1 MAHREIF
8 PLIFCHLA
16 CIIRAPMPELP
27 STPVPLGE
35 IVQGPSAF
43 EQFLDRHQKALAV
56 TTVIGAIGIGAWMI
70 NRTIQADQALAA
82 GNALFAAKDAT
93 TMDKIRKDFAGTPA
107 AVTAALTASDLL
119 WKNGQ
124 QDEAIE
130 HLRDILANHS
140 THPAAAI
147 AQQSLG
153 LRLLAQGKMDDAQS
167 AFEAVIARA
176 DASYLAPI
184 AHISLGDIAKSA
196 GKIEI
201 AEKHY
206 RTVIN
211 DFSDSS
217 FLNTAQDRLKFLS
230 YQAPTEIEPPPSV
243 EEPPASLAQPT
254 AVEQPAKTGN
264 PLIDDLKKNKD

>member
-1 MAHREIF
+1 MS
-8 PLIFCHLA
+8 
-16 CIIRAPMPELP
+16 ELP

-56 TTVIGAIGIGAWMI
+56 TAVVCALGIGGWMV

-82 GNALFAAKDAT
+82 GSALFAAKDPAALEKVST
-93 TMDKIRKDFAGTPA
+93 DFAGTPA
-107 AVTAALTASDLL
+107 AVTASLAASDLL
-119 WKNGQ
+119 WKNDK
-124 QDEAIE
+124 QDEAIQ

-140 THPAAAI
+140 THPAAAV

-167 AFEAVIARA
+167 AFEAVLVRTDAR
-176 DASYLAPI
+176 YLAPI

-196 GKIEI
+196 GKIEV

-206 RTVIN
+206 RTVID

-254 AVEQPAKTGN
+254 DDEEPAKTGN
-264 PLIDDLKKNKD
+264 PLIDGLKNKKN